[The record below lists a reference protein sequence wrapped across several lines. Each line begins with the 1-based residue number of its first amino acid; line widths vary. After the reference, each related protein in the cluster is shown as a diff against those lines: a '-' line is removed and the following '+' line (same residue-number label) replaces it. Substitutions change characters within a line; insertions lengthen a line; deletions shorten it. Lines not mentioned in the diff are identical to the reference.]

1 MVRVTRWLAWL
12 AIAGLVLAGCNL
24 SQGNTYE
31 EPTPMATE
39 DYLRQLTVKETTV
52 RRLGNGW
59 DLGLQMIYQG
69 QYVDSQGR
77 EQTGPVARLSL
88 GNETLQQVETI
99 EVNEGAVLQAGDQ
112 RFRVLQIKPSTSLSQ
127 APGSSNGYIVIGQLP

>member
-1 MVRVTRWLAWL
+1 
-12 AIAGLVLAGCNL
+12 
-24 SQGNTYE
+24 
-31 EPTPMATE
+31 
-39 DYLRQLTVKETTV
+39 
-52 RRLGNGW
+52 
-59 DLGLQMIYQG
+59 MIYQG

>member
-12 AIAGLVLAGCNL
+12 ALAGLALAGCNL
-24 SQGNTYE
+24 SQGNTNQ
-31 EPTPMATE
+31 EPTTMATE
-39 DYLRQLTVKETTV
+39 DYSRQLTVKETTM

-69 QYVDSQGR
+69 QFVDSQGR
-77 EQTGPVARLSL
+77 EQTGPMARLSL
-88 GNETLQQVETI
+88 GNDKLQQVETV
-99 EVNEGAVLQAGDQ
+99 EVHDGAILQAGDQ
-112 RFRVLQIKPSTSLSQ
+112 RFRVLQIKPNSSLSA